1 MIILYFLLAL
11 LTVILARTLMFTPK
25 EVQTPVSD
33 AIDFDR
39 EESIRNLTTLV
50 RCKTVSYTDASLEE
64 DGEFEK
70 LISLLPELYPHV
82 WESCPLQRFP
92 GRGLLFRWK
101 GKKEGQPAVLMA
113 HYDVVPVEEEHW
125 HKPAFE
131 AVIEDGVL
139 WGRGTLDTKVTFNGI
154 LNAAENLIRQGFQ
167 PKEDVYL
174 AFSGSEEINGSGAEN
189 IAQWFS
195 EQGFQLKMVLDEG
208 GAVVEDVFPG
218 VKGQCALIGIAEKGQ
233 LNLEYSVSG
242 AGGHASAPKPHTP
255 VGKLSLACAK
265 TEAHPFRMRLT
276 KPVLEMF
283 DTLGRHSGFLYRM
296 IFANLWAFGWVL
308 DLLTRKTGGEL
319 NALMRTTVAF
329 TRMHGSKAA
338 NVIPPKASMV
348 SNIRLISGDTVESA
362 TARVKGIIND
372 DDVQLNKLVGW
383 DPSPISRTDCEGWQ
397 IVSSACSETWQG
409 CIVTPYLMMQC
420 SDSRHYGTISDKV
433 YRFSAMDMTAEER
446 SLIHGNDERIRLE
459 SIGRAV
465 EFFTRVIRQL

>member
-1 MIILYFLLAL
+1 MA
-11 LTVILARTLMFTPK
+11 
-25 EVQTPVSD
+25 
-33 AIDFDR
+33 
-39 EESIRNLTTLV
+39 NL
-50 RCKTVSYTDASLEE
+50 
-64 DGEFEK
+64 
-70 LISLLPELYPHV
+70 IM
-82 WESCPLQRFP
+82 RFP
-92 GRGLLFRWK
+92 GGRPKALTLS
-101 GKKEGQPAVLMA
+101 
-113 HYDVVPVEEEHW
+113 YD
-125 HKPAFE
+125 
-131 AVIEDGVL
+131 DGV
-139 WGRGTLDTKVTFNGI
+139 
-154 LNAAENLIRQGFQ
+154 
-167 PKEDVYL
+167 
-174 AFSGSEEINGSGAEN
+174 
-189 IAQWFS
+189 
-195 EQGFQLKMVLDEG
+195 EQDE
-208 GAVVEDVFPG
+208 
-218 VKGQCALIGIAEKGQ
+218 KLIGIAEKGQ

>member
-39 EESIRNLTTLV
+39 EESIRNLSALV

-167 PKEDVYL
+167 ISITSKSLNSP
-174 AFSGSEEINGSGAEN
+174 
-189 IAQWFS
+189 
-195 EQGFQLKMVLDEG
+195 
-208 GAVVEDVFPG
+208 
-218 VKGQCALIGIAEKGQ
+218 LICT
-233 LNLEYSVSG
+233 S
-242 AGGHASAPKPHTP
+242 
-255 VGKLSLACAK
+255 
-265 TEAHPFRMRLT
+265 
-276 KPVLEMF
+276 
-283 DTLGRHSGFLYRM
+283 
-296 IFANLWAFGWVL
+296 
-308 DLLTRKTGGEL
+308 
-319 NALMRTTVAF
+319 
-329 TRMHGSKAA
+329 
-338 NVIPPKASMV
+338 
-348 SNIRLISGDTVESA
+348 
-362 TARVKGIIND
+362 
-372 DDVQLNKLVGW
+372 
-383 DPSPISRTDCEGWQ
+383 
-397 IVSSACSETWQG
+397 
-409 CIVTPYLMMQC
+409 
-420 SDSRHYGTISDKV
+420 
-433 YRFSAMDMTAEER
+433 
-446 SLIHGNDERIRLE
+446 
-459 SIGRAV
+459 
-465 EFFTRVIRQL
+465 